1 MNHSQPLPETK
12 HTIKIEEL
20 LKFTEKKIKITKGDY
35 LFQEGMTGEGIYI
48 ILSGKVQISKIT
60 SDGQELM
67 FRICDKNDIV
77 GETILFSY
85 SPKHLLTAKILED
98 GEVALIRNDI
108 LENELFKNS
117 ALAFDFMKW
126 MSDQY
131 RKTQTKFRDLIL
143 HGKKGALYSTLIRMT
158 NSYGVNKE
166 DGILIDLPITNQ
178 DLGNFCGTSRESVN
192 RALSELKKEGVIS
205 YSKGKITIHDLTFL
219 KDAICCEDCPAIYCT
234 IQ

>member
-1 MNHSQPLPETK
+1 MVD
-12 HTIKIEEL
+12 L
-20 LKFTEKKIKITKGDY
+20 LCFTEKKMNISKGDY

-60 SDGQELM
+60 SDGQELT
-67 FRICDKNDIV
+67 FRICSKNDII
-77 GETILFSY
+77 GEAILFSY
-85 SPKHLLTAKILED
+85 SPKHLLNAKIIED
-98 GEVALIRNDI
+98 GEVALIRKDI

-117 ALAFDFMKW
+117 SLAFEFMKW

-131 RKTQTKFRDLIL
+131 RKTQTMFRDLIL

-158 NSYGVNKE
+158 NSYGVKKE

-178 DLGNFCGTSRESVN
+178 VLGNFCGTSRENVN
-192 RALSELKKEGVIS
+192 RALSDLKKEGVIS
-205 YSKGKITIHDLTFL
+205 YSKGKITIHDLQFL